1 MTRNEYLKA
10 LEEKLERLDAEI
22 AKLKI
27 KSERAGAD
35 LKAGYEDILA
45 GLRLKRVEMQP
56 RLKELKRAGDEAWIE
71 VKDGL
76 EVSWKDLKNAVGHAV
91 SRFK

>member
-1 MTRNEYLKA
+1 MARNEYIQT
-10 LEEKLERLDAEI
+10 LEEQLERLDQEI

-35 LKAGYEDILA
+35 LKAGYGEMIAD
-45 GLRLKRVEMQP
+45 LRMKQIELQPRLQELKRVGGETWVEVRGGLQT
-56 RLKELKRAGDEAWIE
+56 AW
-71 VKDGL
+71 
-76 EVSWKDLKNAVGHAV
+76 SDLKVAVGHAV